1 MFKNFFK
8 ENKQLKK
15 EEKRLL
21 RENQKLKKVN
31 WNNNL
36 KIAKAQMLA
45 RKTLKKLEELQN
57 IDRKGT
63 REESKRKERNILIS
77 SLKNENI
84 EIINQLKNN

>member
-21 RENQKLKKVN
+21 RENQNIKKVN

>member
-1 MFKNFFK
+1 MFRNFFK

-21 RENQKLKKVN
+21 RENQNLKKAN

-45 RKTLKKLEELQN
+45 RKTLRKLEELQN

-77 SLKNENI
+77 NLKNENI
-84 EIINQLKNN
+84 EIITQLKNN

>member
-21 RENQKLKKVN
+21 RENQNLKKVN

-45 RKTLKKLEELQN
+45 RKTLKKLEQE
-57 IDRKGT
+57 KKVK
-63 REESKRKERNILIS
+63 ERKETY
-77 SLKNENI
+77 
-84 EIINQLKNN
+84 

>member
-1 MFKNFFK
+1 
-8 ENKQLKK
+8 
-15 EEKRLL
+15 
-21 RENQKLKKVN
+21 
-31 WNNNL
+31 
-36 KIAKAQMLA
+36 MLA

>member
-21 RENQKLKKVN
+21 RENQNLKKAN

-45 RKTLKKLEELQN
+45 RKTLRKLEELQN

>member
-21 RENQKLKKVN
+21 RENQNFKKVN

-36 KIAKAQMLA
+36 KIAKAQILA

-77 SLKNENI
+77 NLKNENI